1 MGLDVYFD
9 TNAIIAL
16 LNGNSSLDSFL
27 VQADWIATSIINVLE
42 FLSFS
47 NLSETDKKVFYEFI
61 SRISIIPLSDNDRN
75 LLETIAE
82 IRIFKHLK
90 LPDAIIAGTAINN
103 NAVLITNDKV
113 FSKITSLQIAGFL
126 IE

>member
-1 MGLDVYFD
+1 MGLKYLFD

-16 LNGNSSLDSFL
+16 LKGNSSLDHLLEQS
-27 VQADWIATSIINVLE
+27 DWIATSIVSVIE

-61 SRISIIPLSDNDRN
+61 NRITIIPLSGKDRN

-82 IRIFKHLK
+82 IRIINRFK
-90 LPDAIIAGTAINN
+90 LPDAIIAGTAIYN
-103 NAVLITNDKV
+103 NAVLLTNDKG
-113 FSKITSLQIAGFL
+113 FSKIPSLQLSGF
-126 IE
+126 